1 MEREQSVRPDQP
13 RRACNDDRVSARENL
28 ERSALRSFLDDIEIP
43 ESGFTVAQ
51 LHEMPESRNRI
62 ELTDGALTVSP
73 SAANPHQF
81 MAALLMARLY
91 EKRTD
96 GFTVNQS
103 VNVDLTDNTTR
114 IPDVVIVRSG
124 IKRNWYVGNEV
135 VVAVEI
141 ESPTNFRDDRTMKP
155 KLYAD
160 AGIPHYWRIEVDP
173 ELVVV
178 RYRLKK
184 RAYVE
189 VARGPRIEVVEP
201 FPFAIDLADLLDPDA

>member
-1 MEREQSVRPDQP
+1 
-13 RRACNDDRVSARENL
+13 
-28 ERSALRSFLDDIEIP
+28 
-43 ESGFTVAQ
+43 
-51 LHEMPESRNRI
+51 MPESRYRI

-81 MAALLMARLY
+81 MAMALGMRLY
-91 EKRTD
+91 EKRTN
-96 GFTVNQS
+96 GFTVNQGA
-103 VNVDLTDNTTR
+103 NVELTDNTTR
-114 IPDVVIVRSG
+114 IPDVVVVRSG
-124 IKRNWYVGNEV
+124 IKRNWYLGNEV

-141 ESPTNFRDDRTMKP
+141 ESPGNFRDDRTMKP

-160 AGIPHYWRIEVDP
+160 AGIRHYWRIELEP
-173 ELVVV
+173 ELIVV

-201 FPFAIDLADLLDPDA
+201 FPFAMDVADLLDPDA